1 MEEARRIHSQVDDW
15 KNQAE
20 EVSQLR
26 VKLFEALT
34 DKDELESN
42 VQTLEEE
49 LAAVQA
55 QLDRDQRQSSTELDD
70 VRKELEDNRIASNQL
85 VIVQEELEE
94 ARMELAA
101 ANRRSA
107 TALADLQ
114 SQLEAERSTGQA
126 TAFELNARCAD
137 MDMER
142 SLLMA
147 KCMELQDLQAVLEAK
162 CAELEQFRSEAVL
175 EKERLE
181 SELANQSSS
190 SSHQTTAMSES
201 SLNELAQL
209 RLAVM
214 DMTSEKE
221 ELEEKLAEAEEK
233 LSELSSLRITN
244 SELSMEL
251 EEAQARVQ
259 VAEEEKESQVTDI
272 KRQLAEYVAK
282 LNQQQERIDRVSV
295 ERDELQQTVSRMSE
309 VHLGSEKSE
318 SEGQEKTTEEQLGD
332 VTALRKQITGLES
345 DLHDAKIKAAK
356 SIRQVK
362 LLRAELAKEKEAA
375 NAAAAAPPAKPSG
388 GDDYFNF
395 AVEEELRKQIGD
407 AEKATAEKVKEI
419 ERLLARIDTLES
431 ASERF
436 MQAKE
441 RQDNEMAMLQQ
452 RNRELLSQVSEM
464 NLVFNFTFQLDYYEL
479 SLMVFF
485 FN

>member
-181 SELANQSSS
+181 SELGNQSSS
-190 SSHQTTAMSES
+190 SSQQTTAMSS

-479 SLMVFF
+479 SLTGVFF
-485 FN
+485 FK